1 METLITVA
9 QFFLSL
15 SLLVILHEL
24 GHFLMARLFKTK
36 VEKFYL
42 FFNPGFSLFKKK
54 IGETEY
60 GIGWLP
66 LGGYVKIAGM
76 IDESMDKE
84 FLDREPQPWEFRSK
98 PAWQRLL
105 IMLGG
110 IIVNIILAIIIYIGM
125 AYTWG
130 DVKIPLD
137 SLKDGI
143 WVQNTVLKKIGLQ
156 TGDKIKAIDH
166 EKVKYLEDVIGMP
179 SPMILTAK
187 SITVERNGKKETI
200 DVPEDFINRLI
211 ESKKKEGLI
220 SPRIP
225 FIVAQVLPDSPNK
238 NAGLQKGDEIV
249 EVNGTPVQYMD
260 EVIELLKQN
269 KGKKIQV
276 KVKRNGTI
284 IPLQLQVSQQGKI
297 GVATHIDRKLIEERN
312 LFRLEKQ
319 QYGFFGSIKK
329 GLEKARITLTGYLK
343 QLKMIF
349 NPSTGAYKGVGSFF
363 SIANLFPGQWD
374 WQHFWEITAFLSI
387 MLAILNLLPIPALD
401 GGHAMFILYEMITGK
416 QPGEK
421 FLERA
426 QMLGFIILIALMIF
440 ALKNDIVRFF
450 FNK

>member
-1 METLITVA
+1 METLITVL
-9 QFFLSL
+9 QFILSL
-15 SLLVILHEL
+15 SLLVILHEM

-42 FFNPGFSLFKKK
+42 FFNPWFSLFKKK

-84 FLDREPQPWEFRSK
+84 FLDKEPQPWEFRSK

-110 IIVNIILAIIIYIGM
+110 IIVNLLLAILIYIGM
-125 AYTWG
+125 AYVWG

-137 SLKDGI
+137 SLKDGV
-143 WVQNTVLKKIGLQ
+143 WVQNSVLKEIGLK
-156 TGDKIKAIDH
+156 TGDKIKSIDG

-179 SPMILTAK
+179 SPKLLTAK
-187 SITVERNGKKETI
+187 EIEVERTGEEKKIE
-200 DVPEDFINRLI
+200 VPEDFINRLL
-211 ESKKKEGLI
+211 EAKKKEGLI

-225 FIVAQVLPDSPNK
+225 FIVHSVLKDSPNK
-238 NAGLQKGDEIV
+238 KAGLQKGDEIV
-249 EVNGTPVQYMD
+249 GLNGQPVKYMD
-260 EVIELLKQN
+260 QAIDILNQN
-269 KGKKIQV
+269 KGKKV
-276 KVKRNGTI
+276 KAKVKRADSI
-284 IPLQLQVSQQGKI
+284 FEVELQVNENGKV
-297 GVATHIDRKLIEERN
+297 GVSTQVDRKIIEERG

-319 QYGFFGSIKK
+319 QYGFFESIGK
-329 GLEKARITLTGYLK
+329 GLEKAQTTLTGYLK
-343 QLKMIF
+343 QLQMIF

-363 SIANLFPGQWD
+363 SIAKLFPGQWD

-401 GGHAMFILYEMITGK
+401 GGHAVFILYEMITGHK
-416 QPGEK
+416 PSEK
-421 FLERA
+421 FLEKA
-426 QMLGFIILIALMIF
+426 QMVGFFILVALMIF

-450 FNK
+450 FQK